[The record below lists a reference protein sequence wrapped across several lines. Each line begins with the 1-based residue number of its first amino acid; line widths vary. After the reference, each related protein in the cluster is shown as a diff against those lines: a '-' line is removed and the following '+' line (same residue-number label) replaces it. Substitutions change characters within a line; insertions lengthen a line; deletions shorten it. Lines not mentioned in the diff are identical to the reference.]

1 MPLHIAYER
10 LTTTVGRYLLYVQE
24 SGVTSAAAAQAFVD
38 VEQAWAEV
46 QRAYQLGEELLAS
59 TERPRL
65 FVLPG
70 IAPATSPVSS
80 RDTGPAA
87 A

>member
-10 LTTTVGRYLLYVQE
+10 LTATVGRYLLYVQE
-24 SGVTSAAAAQAFVD
+24 SGVTSAAAVQAFVD

-70 IAPATSPVSS
+70 TATATSPVPS
-80 RDTGPAA
+80 RGTGPAA